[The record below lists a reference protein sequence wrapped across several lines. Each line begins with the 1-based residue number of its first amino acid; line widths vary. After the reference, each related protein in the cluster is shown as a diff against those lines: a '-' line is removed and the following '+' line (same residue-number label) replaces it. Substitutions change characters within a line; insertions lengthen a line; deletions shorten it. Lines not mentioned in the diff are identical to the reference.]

1 MNLER
6 LYFLREENDL
16 TQQDMAIILGVSRV
30 AVSQWETTKEI
41 IPLDKLNI
49 YANHFQVSM
58 DYIIGLSNVK
68 NSNIIKNDLSFNDIG
83 KRLRAIRRKF
93 KLTQINLAQYLNTSH
108 STISA
113 YETGKTLILTTFAY
127 QICLKYHISLD
138 WLCGKTKK
146 VGIL

>member
-6 LYFLREENDL
+6 LYFLREENEL

-49 YANHFQVSM
+49 YANYFQVSM

-68 NSNIIKNDLSFNDIG
+68 NSDII
-83 KRLRAIRRKF
+83 
-93 KLTQINLAQYLNTSH
+93 
-108 STISA
+108 
-113 YETGKTLILTTFAY
+113 
-127 QICLKYHISLD
+127 
-138 WLCGKTKK
+138 
-146 VGIL
+146 

>member
-6 LYFLREENDL
+6 LYFLREENEL

-49 YANHFQVSM
+49 YANYFQVSM

-68 NSNIIKNDLSFNDIG
+68 NSDIIKNDLSFDDIG
-83 KRLRAIRRKF
+83 KRLRAIRRRF

-127 QICLKYHISLD
+127 QVCLKYHLSLD
-138 WLCGKTKK
+138 WLCGRVCK
-146 VGIL
+146 